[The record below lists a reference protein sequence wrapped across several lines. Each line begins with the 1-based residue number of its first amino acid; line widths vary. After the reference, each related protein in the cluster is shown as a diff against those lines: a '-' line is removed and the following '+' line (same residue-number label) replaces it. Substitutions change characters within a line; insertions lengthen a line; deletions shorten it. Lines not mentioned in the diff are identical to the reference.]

1 MRPRILAHTML
12 ALLSASVIACRDDAP
27 TERPQVTDAAPNEVV
42 ARLVF
47 SNLEPRPGDEFVV
60 LVQVASGADVRSVGS
75 FTGAL
80 TYDSTA
86 ARFIAEHPLTDD
98 ATRVM
103 NPLPGET
110 RVAGIS
116 LRGFRNGRLVA
127 LRFEARTSGA
137 TTDMHM
143 EFDQLHAVDRE
154 DLRRV
159 TTRSDRKVDRTLEP

>member
-1 MRPRILAHTML
+1 ML
-12 ALLSASVIACRDDAP
+12 ALLSASVVACREDAP
-27 TERPQVTDAAPNEVV
+27 TERPSVDVAPKEVV

-47 SNLEPRPGDEFVV
+47 SNMEPRPGEQFVV
-60 LVQVASGADVRSVGS
+60 LVQLASGVDVRDVGS

-86 ARFIAEHPLTDD
+86 ARFVAEHPLSDD

-116 LRGFRNGRLVA
+116 LDGFRNGRLVA
-127 LRFEARTSGA
+127 LRFEARAMNATSA
-137 TTDMHM
+137 MHM

-159 TTRSDRKVDRTLEP
+159 TTSADRKVDRTLEP

>member
-1 MRPRILAHTML
+1 MRPRLFAPTML
-12 ALLSASVIACRDDAP
+12 ALLAAAVSACRENAP
-27 TERPQVTDAAPNEVV
+27 TERPPAEAEPNAVV

-47 SNLEPRPGDEFVV
+47 SNMQPRPGEEFVV
-60 LVQVASGADVRSVGS
+60 LVQVASGADVRPVGS

-86 ARFIAEHPLTDD
+86 ARFVGERPLSDD
-98 ATRVM
+98 ATRAM

-116 LRGFRNGRLVA
+116 LEGFRLGRLVA
-127 LRFEARTSGA
+127 LRFEARTADA
-137 TTDMHM
+137 TTNMRM

-159 TTRSDRKVDRTLEP
+159 TTSSDRKVDRTLEP